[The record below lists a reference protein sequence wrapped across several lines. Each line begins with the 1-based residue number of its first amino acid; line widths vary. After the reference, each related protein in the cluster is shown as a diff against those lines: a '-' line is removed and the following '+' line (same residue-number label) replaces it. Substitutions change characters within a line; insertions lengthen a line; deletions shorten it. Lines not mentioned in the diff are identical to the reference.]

1 MEFPESAHDRVDDEN
16 GTQNVI
22 AIRDSKDP
30 EGPVLFLV
38 EHEWR
43 ALVHRIKS
51 GCYDP
56 D

>member
-1 MEFPESAHDRVDDEN
+1 MNFPESAHEYADDE
-16 GTQNVI
+16 TDLQNVV
-22 AIRDSKDP
+22 AIRDSKDL

-43 ALVHRIKS
+43 ALIHRIKS